1 MNALFLAFAHPR
13 FTWARSLIMILVG
26 ALILAVP
33 LVSQTILQGGEEA
46 LTRRAE
52 ATPLVLGARG
62 SQLDLVMNAVYFS
75 EDRADAVTM
84 EAAEAVWDSDLA
96 LPIPLHTAFQTNGAR
111 IVGTSLDYFDFRRL
125 DYAQGRAF
133 AVLGEAVLGA
143 KVADRLGVGPGGTVV
158 SSPENLFDL
167 DGVYP
172 LEMSVVGVLAPT
184 GGPDDEAVFVDVKTA
199 WVIAGIGHGHDD
211 VITAEEARDDG
222 AVRAAASLVE
232 FNRITPDN
240 IDSFHFHGSPG
251 DYPIS
256 AILVAPYD
264 QRSATILRGRYLDP
278 ANPVQIVVPADIIG
292 GLVDRIFRIKSLLD
306 AVTLIIGVAALSA
319 IALALYLGWR
329 LRAPEMATAKRIG
342 AGRGVILRLVA
353 AEILLLLGG
362 AAAISALIVVV
373 VRSQGDYLVGWLLA
387 LGT

>member
-1 MNALFLAFAHPR
+1 MNALFLAFAHLR

-33 LVSQTILQGGEEA
+33 LISQTILQGGEET

-52 ATPLVLGARG
+52 ATPLILGARG

-75 EDRADAVTM
+75 EDRADPVTM
-84 EAAEAVWDSDLA
+84 AAGETVWDSGLA
-96 LPIPLHTAFQTNGAR
+96 LPIPLHTAFQASDAR
-111 IVGTSLDYFDFRRL
+111 IVGTSLDYFDFRGL
-125 DYAQGRAF
+125 TYADGRAF

-143 KVADRLGVGPGGTVV
+143 AVAERLGLGPGDTVV

-184 GGPDDEAVFVDVKTA
+184 ASPDDEAVFVDVKTA
-199 WVIAGIGHGHDD
+199 WVIAGIGHGHED
-211 VITAEEARDDG
+211 VIAEEEADNAG
-222 AVRAAASLVE
+222 AVRAAASIVE
-232 FNRITPDN
+232 FNRITPEN
-240 IDSFHFHGSPG
+240 IDSFHFHGSP
-251 DYPIS
+251 DSYPVS
-256 AILVAPYD
+256 AILIAPFD

-278 ANPVQIVVPADIIG
+278 ENPLQIVVPAEVVG
-292 GLVDRIFRIKSLLD
+292 RLVDRIFRIKALLD
-306 AVTLIIGVAALSA
+306 AVTVIIGFAALSA

-329 LRAPEMATAKRIG
+329 LRAPEMATARRIG
-342 AGRGVILRLVA
+342 AGRGVILQLAA
-353 AEILLLLGG
+353 AEIFLLLAG
-362 AAAISALIVVV
+362 AIVISSLIVLA